1 MVLNY
6 YLILYTIHMKRLLII
21 VLICTG
27 LSQFPDS
34 FCQTVTYTYDDVGN
48 MIVRGVISLKS
59 AQTDKGSLNAQED
72 DEFIDKT
79 FTDKVVR
86 IYPNPTRGFLEIEIP
101 YNQDELPII
110 KITVTD
116 LSGRVIIDKMAEQ
129 GRTSIDLSNSP
140 NGVYLLT
147 LKKGTV
153 VSVWKVIKQ

>member
-1 MVLNY
+1 
-6 YLILYTIHMKRLLII
+6 MKRLLILA
-21 VLICTG
+21 LICTG
-27 LSQFPDS
+27 LAQFSNS
-34 FCQTVTYTYDDVGN
+34 FCQTVSYSYDDVGN
-48 MIVRGVISLKS
+48 MVVRRVISLKS
-59 AQTDKGSLNAQED
+59 AKADKGSLNELAD

-79 FTDKVVR
+79 FTDQVVR

-129 GRTSIDLSNSP
+129 GRTSIDLSSSP
-140 NGVYLLT
+140 NGMYLLN

>member
-140 NGVYLLT
+140 NGMYLLT

>member
-1 MVLNY
+1 
-6 YLILYTIHMKRLLII
+6 MKRLLII

-140 NGVYLLT
+140 NGMYLLT